1 MKSTDIKAKVQ
12 EKKSKAKS
20 SSTLKIE
27 LNSDAKA
34 VEVEKR
40 KILKGNAETQA
51 NIKTEK
57 AAIKKAIKKDA
68 KTLNKD

>member
-1 MKSTDIKAKVQ
+1 MDHVI
-12 EKKSKAKS
+12 KS

-27 LNSDAKA
+27 LISDAKA

-40 KILKGNAETQA
+40 KILKGNAEIQA

-57 AAIKKAIKKDA
+57 AAIKKAI
-68 KTLNKD
+68 